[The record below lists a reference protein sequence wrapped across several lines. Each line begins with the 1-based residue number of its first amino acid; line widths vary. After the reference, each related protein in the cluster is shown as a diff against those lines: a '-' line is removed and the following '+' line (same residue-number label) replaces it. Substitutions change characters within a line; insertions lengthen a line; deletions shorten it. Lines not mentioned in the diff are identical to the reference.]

1 MAERND
7 IDVFVSYH
15 QGDRERVRPLV
26 EAMQSRGWEVFWDTV
41 IGIGEQW
48 RDVIDDRLDH
58 ARAVCVVWTTDSV
71 TSRWVREEAERG
83 GQRGVLVPV
92 RLDRVNQPTGFRE
105 FQYADLAD
113 SDQAA
118 AALDRTLESI
128 ARLVDTGAPVDR
140 WQPELRNAY
149 QVQATAN
156 GIGEAAR
163 FLAQV
168 RAKLDMLAANPGAA
182 KGLSSALTGV
192 RDTDTAVAV
201 AIDAFLAPVVEH
213 ATLTVDTYRQLA
225 AGRLVTEIERQ
236 RGHCKR
242 IAQLYIQEGG
252 LRETL
257 PASVSDDV
265 RRELDSLILEI
276 SGSDTDLF
284 DAMAQIG
291 KALQNEAAAVTNLLL
306 TGQDAEAT
314 ARLRR
319 AESVLL
325 PLRQRINESMA
336 EVDRLSAELGI
347 QPVSLSTASG
357 H

>member
-15 QGDRERVRPLV
+15 HEDRERVRPLV
-26 EAMQSRGWEVFWDTV
+26 EAMQARGWEVFWDTV
-41 IGIGEQW
+41 IGIGELW

-58 ARAVCVVWTTDSV
+58 ARAVCVVWTENSV

-92 RLDRVNQPTGFRE
+92 RLDRVEQPTGFRE

-113 SDQAA
+113 AGTAA
-118 AALDRTLESI
+118 AALERTLASI

-140 WQPELRNAY
+140 RQPELSRSW
-149 QVQATAN
+149 QLQWTAD
-156 GIGEAAR
+156 GIDEAAR
-163 FLAQV
+163 FLAEV

-182 KGLSSALTGV
+182 NGLRSALTGV
-192 RDTDTAVAV
+192 RDTDAAVGV
-201 AIDAFLAPVVEH
+201 AIDEFLAPVVEH
-213 ATLTVDTYRQLA
+213 ATLTVDTYRRLA

-242 IAQLYIQEGG
+242 IAQLYIQDGG

-257 PASVSDDV
+257 PASVGDDI
-265 RRELDSLILEI
+265 RRELDLLVLQI
-276 SGSDTDLF
+276 STSDVDLF

-306 TGQDAEAT
+306 AGQDAEAN

-319 AESVLL
+319 AEGVLL

-336 EVDRLSAELGI
+336 DVDRLSAELGI
-347 QPVSLSTASG
+347 QPVADPTASLR
-357 H
+357 